1 MNSLLDRTRQA
12 LWLVWRWLPTRELV
26 VVGDRAYA
34 AIEWL
39 DAVRQVGYVITRF
52 ASTRH
57 SMSLPP
63 KPAATER
70 VPAQEVQEAADPGEG
85 LDWSHDALEVG
96 HHGEL
101 VRRRGASCPDHFQ
114 HRRLVSRG

>member
-39 DAVRQVGYVITRF
+39 DAVRQVGYVITRLRLDAALYEPAPQ
-52 ASTRH
+52 ASRDRTGARTR
-57 SMSLPP
+57 SARGCRP
-63 KPAATER
+63 
-70 VPAQEVQEAADPGEG
+70 
-85 LDWSHDALEVG
+85 W
-96 HHGEL
+96 
-101 VRRRGASCPDHFQ
+101 RRP
-114 HRRLVSRG
+114 